1 MSKKNNNKQNKNNLP
16 FANEIKKAKEE
27 FKLMIDEMSDDEFM
41 AFSLFITQFTEDFDD
56 EIWVGDE
63 GWEDEAEKFY
73 YNSKNNISDFS
84 TIEDDDSLPF

>member
-1 MSKKNNNKQNKNNLP
+1 MSKKNTNKHNKNNFP

-56 EIWVGDE
+56 EIWAHDE

-73 YNSKNNISDFS
+73 HNFENNISDFPA
-84 TIEDDDSLPF
+84 IEDDDSLPF

>member
-41 AFSLFITQFTEDFDD
+41 AFSLFIMQFTEDFDD

-73 YNSKNNISDFS
+73 HNSKNNISDFF